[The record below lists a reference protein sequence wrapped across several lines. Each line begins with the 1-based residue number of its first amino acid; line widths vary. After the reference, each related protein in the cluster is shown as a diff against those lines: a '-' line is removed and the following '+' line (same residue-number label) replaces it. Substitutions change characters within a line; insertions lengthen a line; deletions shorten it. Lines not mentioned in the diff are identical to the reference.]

1 MPRLPPALLAGTL
14 LAVIPMLNELGLPA
28 PSAAEVL
35 GVTSAARSTA
45 YRYRA
50 AIELALP
57 GFERP
62 TGRPTKAPEPP
73 PDPVLLREL
82 HRKVVTWLAD
92 HPGSIAGT
100 GARRVYADSYRHFV
114 LELWAGYP
122 QLGLVE
128 LSEAACVAETT
139 LRAWARGGQQQ
150 VKPPENLAAATR
162 PTPTIPQVESV
173 MAAWKRWKGPFG
185 AFCDHVQLHLRIPF
199 GRAIIGDILEAQGVR
214 LRKRRGRW
222 RPDTS
227 ATRGGFETFGA
238 GLQWQA
244 DGAELA
250 VEINGVRWVCNLE
263 LMVDA
268 HTDAFVGASIRA
280 TEDSAAV
287 TEALADGI
295 ATTGAPPIAVL
306 LDNKP
311 SNHTEAVQQA
321 LGRTLRIR
329 ARPYQPTDKP
339 HVEGAFGLFRQDLP
353 ELRITA
359 TTPEQLALQ
368 VTALVVTAWARA
380 ANHRP
385 RADRGG
391 RSRVDLYGDEPT
403 EEQIAEADKA
413 LRARLRKQE
422 RARQTRAMR
431 QDPIAHAILD
441 AAFTRLGLDD
451 PERHY
456 RTVIASWPL
465 DDIVEGIAVFE
476 GKRNAGTLPE
486 GVDAS
491 YLAGIVRNLAMQREG
506 MAIAE
511 ALLRARLDARDRV
524 LAHLEKQREQFEDEA
539 PDPEH
544 LVKDTIDRALAVERR
559 IDRLF
564 WLQVAA
570 DTIRAEEPSTHKHLL
585 RIAARRIHSTY
596 KVPKL
601 ERQRAT
607 SFLFAKVVP
616 IR

>member
-1 MPRLPPALLAGTL
+1 LTRLILIRHEWV
-14 LAVIPMLNELGLPA
+14 AVIPLLKELGLPA

-35 GVTSAARSTA
+35 GATSMSGSTA
-45 YRYRA
+45 YRYKA
-50 AIELALP
+50 AIEQALP

-62 TGRPTKAPEPP
+62 AGRPPKPPEPP
-73 PDPVLLREL
+73 PEPALLREL
-82 HRKVVTWLAD
+82 HRKVVTRIAD

-100 GARRVYADSYRHFV
+100 GVRRVYADSYRHFV

-122 QLGLVE
+122 QLGQAE
-128 LSEAACVAETT
+128 LAEATGVAETT
-139 LRAWARGGQQQ
+139 LRSWARGGQEQ
-150 VKPPENLAAATR
+150 VKPKENLAAVTR
-162 PTPTIPQVESV
+162 PTPTIPQVESIL
-173 MAAWKRWKGPFG
+173 AAYKRWKGPFG

-199 GRAIIGDILEAQGVR
+199 GRAVIGDILEAQGVR
-214 LRKRRGRW
+214 KRKRRGRW

-238 GLQWQA
+238 GLQWEA
-244 DGAELA
+244 DGTELA
-250 VEINGVRWVCNLE
+250 VEINGVRWICNLE

-287 TEALADGI
+287 TEALADGV

-311 SNHTEAVQQA
+311 SNHTDAVQQA

-339 HVEGAFGLFRQDLP
+339 HVEGAFGLFSQNLP

-368 VTALVVTAWARA
+368 VAALVVTAWARA

-385 RADRGG
+385 RADRSG
-391 RSRVDLYGDEPT
+391 RSRAQLYGDKPT
-403 EEQIAEADKA
+403 AEQIAEAEKA

-422 RARQTRAMR
+422 RARQTRAIR
-431 QDPIAHAILD
+431 QDPIAHAILGD
-441 AAFTRLGLDD
+441 AFARLGLAD

-476 GKRNAGTLPE
+476 GKRNVGSLPE

-506 MAIAE
+506 MEIAE
-511 ALLRARLDARDRV
+511 ALLHARLDARDRV
-524 LAHLEKQREQFEDEA
+524 LAHLERQRDELEEEA
-539 PDPEH
+539 PDPED
-544 LVKDTIDRALAVERR
+544 LVKDTVDRALAVERR

-564 WLQVAA
+564 WLQVTA
-570 DTIRAEEPSTHKHLL
+570 DAIRAEHPTTHKHLL
-585 RIAARRIHSTY
+585 RVAARRIHCTY
-596 KVPKL
+596 KIARK